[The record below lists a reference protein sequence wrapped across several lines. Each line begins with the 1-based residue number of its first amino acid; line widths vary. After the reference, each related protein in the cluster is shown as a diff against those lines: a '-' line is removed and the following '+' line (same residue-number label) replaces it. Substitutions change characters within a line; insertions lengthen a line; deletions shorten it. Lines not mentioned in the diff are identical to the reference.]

1 MEPENQLRN
10 LRDFLLVYNRMTE
23 VCFQRCS
30 SNFNYRSLTMDEERC
45 VDSCAGKLIRSNHR
59 LMGSYVQLMPKMMQ
73 RRVDEI
79 ESKAAESAKAAEAA
93 ASANVEPAVTEASAA
108 SQTPITLSPPPEVPS
123 MLDQPFTSMTIDDVG
138 TEAQSSVLKPAGLDI
153 QNDFDT
159 AFPKSTTSTDVRLS
173 AASPF
178 TPLIETVSLP
188 APNEAGNGPSYI
200 ASFPPPPIAGPHFES
215 EISAPV
221 FMPSKP
227 ISLSED
233 VPIPTVAAPTVSKS
247 IESLSG
253 QERPPVVPPPSDP

>member
-1 MEPENQLRN
+1 M
-10 LRDFLLVYNRMTE
+10 
-23 VCFQRCS
+23 
-30 SNFNYRSLTMDEERC
+30 
-45 VDSCAGKLIRSNHR
+45 DSCAGKLIRSNHR

-73 RRVDEI
+73 RRVDEM

-108 SQTPITLSPPPEVPS
+108 SQTPITLSPPPEVAS

-138 TEAQSSVLKPAGLDI
+138 TEAQSSLLKPAGLDI

-200 ASFPPPPIAGPHFES
+200 ASFPPPPIAGLHFES

-227 ISLSED
+227 ISLLED
-233 VPIPTVAAPTVSKS
+233 VPIPTVAVPTVSKS